1 MKDSE
6 RGRAVGRI
14 ETGQSI
20 TDAALFFGVHHSV
33 ISRLWKQFQT
43 TQTVIRR
50 PVGGRPR
57 VTTPVK
63 DRYTAIVAKRNRR
76 ATSTR
81 VTSMVTASIAVGP
94 TFVLMDDNARPHRA
108 DIVNDYLEREE
119 IARMAWPVY
128 SPDFNPIENLW
139 DALGRAVS
147 SRFPPLVTLIEL
159 ETALQ
164 EEWRLLSSAVVDFL
178 IESMVRRCHLSKSCP
193 NHSRGPRCLSCN
205 LYGHKSF
212 ECRRANLNNTS
223 TPPSGVNAV
232 HELPSPI
239 NMCKDVTIFGRKLNG
254 LVDTGSNLTLLR
266 NSTYINID
274 APPLKQTNTLLTGF
288 GFSRINVIGTFDS
301 EITID
306 DQIFPVTISVTIS
319 CTNYDL
325 IIGCDVIKQT
335 QPNISPTGV
344 KFARILRPSDNANE
358 NFIMTISDGS
368 PTFDIGPNVSQ
379 HNRAEVEQLLSTYTL
394 KKTKT
399 VNIELDIALT
409 DDEPIFHKPR
419 SLPFAERDIVDAQVD
434 EWIKNAI
441 VEPCSSPYASQ
452 VVVVKK
458 KDGKSRVCIDYRRL
472 NRKLIKDNYP
482 LPLIDD
488 ILDCL
493 QNAKIFTTLDLKNGF
508 FHVAVNERSRK
519 FTSFVT
525 HNGQYQFRRMPFG
538 LSTCPSN
545 FMRYINA
552 IFRHLISKSIV
563 LPYMDYIV
571 IPAANESQA
580 LQYLKI
586 VLEVACDYGLE
597 INFKK
602 CQFLHNTIEFLG
614 HIIENGRLFP
624 SPSKTKAVIN
634 YPDLKIIKDVRRF
647 LGLTGYFR
655 KFLPSYS
662 TIAKPLSD
670 LLRKDSLFQF
680 YAEQQTEFQK
690 LKYLLSQQPVLNI
703 FNQNS
708 PTEIH
713 TDASIDGLGAVLL
726 QKSIHDNQFHPVF
739 YMSKK
744 TSDHER
750 KYTSLELEVL
760 SLVEALKKFRIY
772 VLGTSFKIITDC
784 DTLVKTLSKKEL
796 NPRIA
801 RWSLYLQEFNYTIEH
816 RTGSKM
822 AHVDALSRPA
832 HCMLIQNSVHL
843 QFLKAQ
849 QADDQITTIK
859 TLLET
864 TPHDNYIVKNKL
876 LYKTVNGT
884 DLLVV
889 PDEMQANIIKIAHE
903 RGHFAVLRT
912 QGLVSKDFHI
922 PRLKDKVEKCIQNCV
937 TCILTNRKRGK
948 QDGTLNPIE
957 KNDLPLHTFH
967 LDHLGPLATTSKK
980 YKHVFAVIDAFCKF
994 TWLYSTRSMDAAEV
1008 INPLENQRHVFGKP
1022 ATIITDKGS
1031 AFTSSPFEDYCKK
1044 QNILHI
1050 SITTGLPSS
1059 NGQIEKQNSTIIA
1072 VLSKLSVDDPEKWYS
1087 HVPHLQEILNSTFQ
1101 RSIKMTPFELL
1112 FGTKMK
1118 SCLDIE
1124 IVELLNDEITAQ
1136 FQEQRDALRQDAKKQ
1151 IYKVQD
1157 ENRRTYNLWR
1167 RQAHKY
1173 QLHDL
1178 VAIKR
1183 TQFGPGLK
1191 LKQKYLG
1198 PYKVTKVKHNDTY
1211 DVEKC
1216 DFVDGP
1222 SKTSTCAEFIKLWPS
1237 QTNST

>member
-1 MKDSE
+1 MYKNALKEDLIRVVEDLDGTVESTDTIAKLKTKIENSSTFESDPDFVKTLIQNCIDEKVSRNEREATLEKQKIELAKLQLAKLEKEIELQTAKNEALSLNPAAKVEEKQFETNIENMIKSIKTLSLPVPTRSE
-6 RGRAVGRI
+6 NFN
-14 ETGQSI
+14 
-20 TDAALFFGVHHSV
+20 LFFQSLERAFLTKKINDEYKSEILINLLGERAHNVLLYIKKEELNDYEKQKSIVLREFQLTPRECLNSFKNAVKSSGETYIQFAARLTANFQYYCSLRKVNSFESLCDLIISDKLFETLNKETATHIGIREAEYWFRPIELAKECDIYISSRSGSHSPLV
-33 ISRLWKQFQT
+33 SMKKKKK
-43 TQTVIRR
+43 
-50 PVGGRPR
+50 GGR
-57 VTTPVK
+57 
-63 DRYTAIVAKRNRR
+63 TA
-76 ATSTR
+76 
-81 VTSMVTASIAVGP
+81 
-94 TFVLMDDNARPHRA
+94 A
-108 DIVNDYLEREE
+108 DSVQSVPQLDL
-119 IARMAWPVY
+119 
-128 SPDFNPIENLW
+128 DL
-139 DALGRAVS
+139 
-147 SRFPPLVTLIEL
+147 
-159 ETALQ
+159 
-164 EEWRLLSSAVVDFL
+164 
-178 IESMVRRCHLSKSCP
+178 
-193 NHSRGPRCLSCN
+193 
-205 LYGHKSF
+205 LYGLLPNPS
-212 ECRRANLNNTS
+212 TS

-232 HELPSPI
+232 HELPSI

-266 NSTYINID
+266 NSTCINID

-288 GFSRINVIGTFDS
+288 GFSQINVIGTFDS

-306 DQIFPVTISVTIS
+306 DQNFPVTISVAPNF

-325 IIGCDVIKQT
+325 IIGCVVIKQAHL
-335 QPNISPTGV
+335 NISPTGV
-344 KFARILRPSDNANE
+344 KFAQILRPSDNENE

-379 HNRAEVEQLLSTYTL
+379 HNRAEVEQLLSTYTP
-394 KKTKT
+394 KKIKT

-419 SLPFAERDIVDAQVD
+419 RLPFAERDIVNAQVD
-434 EWIKNAI
+434 EWVKNGI
-441 VEPCSSPYASQ
+441 VEPCSSPYTSQ

-493 QNAKIFTTLDLKNGF
+493 QNAEIFNTLDLKNGF

-538 LSTCPSN
+538 LSTCPST

-563 LPYMDYIV
+563 LPYMDDVI
-571 IPAANESQA
+571 IPAANEYQA
-580 LQYLKI
+580 LEYLTI
-586 VLEVACDYGLE
+586 VLQVACDYGLE

-634 YPDLKIIKDVRRF
+634 YPDLKNIKDVRRF

-670 LLRKDSLFQF
+670 LLRKDSPFQF
-680 YAEQQTEFQK
+680 YAEQQTAFQK
-690 LKYLLSQQPVLNI
+690 LKYLLTQQPVLSI

-726 QKSIHDNQFHPVF
+726 QKSIQDNQFHPVF

-750 KYTSLELEVL
+750 KYTSFELEVL
-760 SLVEALKKFRIY
+760 AVVEALKRFRIY
-772 VLGTSFKIITDC
+772 VLGTLFKIISDC
-784 DTLVKTLSKKEL
+784 DALVKTLSKKEL
-796 NPRIA
+796 KPRIA
-801 RWSLYLQEFNYTIEH
+801 RWALYRQEFNYTIEH

-822 AHVDALSRPA
+822 AHVDALSRPP

-864 TPHDNYIVKNKL
+864 TPHDNYIVKNKF

-889 PDEMQANIIKIAHE
+889 PDEMQANIIKTAHE

-912 QGLVSKDFHI
+912 QDLVSKDFYI

-957 KNDLPLHTFH
+957 KKNDLPLHTFH
-967 LDHLGPLATTSKK
+967 LDHLGPLASTSKK
-980 YKHVFAVIDAFCKF
+980 YKHVFAVIDAFSKF
-994 TWLYSTRSMDAAEV
+994 TWLYPTRSTDATEA
-1008 INPLENQRHVFGKP
+1008 INRLENQRHVFGNP
-1022 ATIITDKGS
+1022 ARIITDKGS
-1031 AFTSSPFEDYCKK
+1031 AFTSSAFEDYCKK

-1050 SITTGLPSS
+1050 SITTGLPRS
-1059 NGQIEKQNSTIIA
+1059 NGQIEKQNSTIIS

-1118 SCLDIE
+1118 
-1124 IVELLNDEITAQ
+1124 T
-1136 FQEQRDALRQDAKKQ
+1136 
-1151 IYKVQD
+1151 
-1157 ENRRTYNLWR
+1157 
-1167 RQAHKY
+1167 
-1173 QLHDL
+1173 
-1178 VAIKR
+1178 
-1183 TQFGPGLK
+1183 
-1191 LKQKYLG
+1191 
-1198 PYKVTKVKHNDTY
+1198 
-1211 DVEKC
+1211 
-1216 DFVDGP
+1216 
-1222 SKTSTCAEFIKLWPS
+1222 
-1237 QTNST
+1237 

>member
-1 MKDSE
+1 MRELANRCDSKIDE
-6 RGRAVGRI
+6 ASIIQYVINGIDGPRSDKIILYGATSFSEFKQKLRTYETVIKNMGIHNSNSPNFRHSYESRGRDFKQ
-14 ETGQSI
+14 QSFQRKP
-20 TDAALFFGVHHSV
+20 TKFNASDAA
-33 ISRLWKQFQT
+33 
-43 TQTVIRR
+43 
-50 PVGGRPR
+50 
-57 VTTPVK
+57 
-63 DRYTAIVAKRNRR
+63 RNPQCCF
-76 ATSTR
+76 SC
-81 VTSMVTASIAVGP
+81 
-94 TFVLMDDNARPHRA
+94 N
-108 DIVNDYLEREE
+108 DI
-119 IARMAWPVY
+119 
-128 SPDFNPIENLW
+128 
-139 DALGRAVS
+139 G
-147 SRFPPLVTLIEL
+147 
-159 ETALQ
+159 
-164 EEWRLLSSAVVDFL
+164 
-178 IESMVRRCHLSKSCP
+178 HLSKSCP

-239 NMCKDVTIFGRKLNG
+239 NMCKDVTIFGHKLNG
-254 LVDTGSNLTLLR
+254 
-266 NSTYINID
+266 
-274 APPLKQTNTLLTGF
+274 F
-288 GFSRINVIGTFDS
+288 WFSRINVIGTFDS

-306 DQIFPVTISVTIS
+306 DQIFPVTISVVPNS
-319 CTNYDL
+319 CTNFDL
-325 IIGCDVIKQT
+325 IIGCDVIKQAHL
-335 QPNISPTGV
+335 NISPTGV
-344 KFARILRPSDNANE
+344 KFAQILRPSDNENE

-379 HNRAEVEQLLSTYTL
+379 HNRAEVEQLLSTYTP

-399 VNIELDIALT
+399 VSIELDIALT

-419 SLPFAERDIVDAQVD
+419 RLPFAERDIVDAQVD
-434 EWIKNAI
+434 EWVKNGI

-458 KDGKSRVCIDYRRL
+458 KDEKSRVCIDYRRL

-493 QNAKIFTTLDLKNGF
+493 QNAKIFTTLELKNGF

-538 LSTCPSN
+538 LSTCPST

-552 IFRHLISKSIV
+552 VFRHLISKSIV
-563 LPYMDYIV
+563 LPYMDDVV

-580 LQYLKI
+580 LGYLKI
-586 VLEVACDYGLE
+586 VQQVACDYGLE

-602 CQFLHNTIEFLG
+602 CQFLHNTIEFLD
-614 HIIENGRLFP
+614 HIIENGKLFP

-634 YPDLKIIKDVRRF
+634 YTDLKNIKDVRRF

-655 KFLPSYS
+655 KFLSSYS

-670 LLRKDSLFQF
+670 LLRKDSPFQF
-680 YAEQQTEFQK
+680 YAEQQIAFQK
-690 LKYLLSQQPVLNI
+690 LKYLLSQQPVLSI
-703 FNQNS
+703 FNQIS

-750 KYTSLELEVL
+750 KYTSFELEVL
-760 SLVEALKKFRIY
+760 AVVEALKKFRIY

-784 DTLVKTLSKKEL
+784 DALVKTLSKKEL

-801 RWSLYLQEFNYTIEH
+801 RWALYLQEFNYTIEH

-822 AHVDALSRPA
+822 AHVEALSRPP

-889 PDEMQANIIKIAHE
+889 PDEMQDNIIKTAHE

-912 QGLVSKDFHI
+912 QDLVSKDFYI
-922 PRLKDKVEKCIQNCV
+922 SRLKDKVEKCIQNCV

-967 LDHLGPLATTSKK
+967 VDYLGLLATTSKK
-980 YKHVFAVIDAFCKF
+980 YKHVFAVIDEFNKF
-994 TWLYSTRSMDAAEV
+994 TWLYPTRSTDAAEV
-1008 INPLENQRHVFGKP
+1008 INRLENQRHVFGNP
-1022 ATIITDKGS
+1022 ASIITDKGS
-1031 AFTSSPFEDYCKK
+1031 AFTSSEFEGYCKK

-1050 SITTGLPSS
+1050 SITTGLP
-1059 NGQIEKQNSTIIA
+1059 
-1072 VLSKLSVDDPEKWYS
+1072 
-1087 HVPHLQEILNSTFQ
+1087 
-1101 RSIKMTPFELL
+1101 
-1112 FGTKMK
+1112 
-1118 SCLDIE
+1118 
-1124 IVELLNDEITAQ
+1124 
-1136 FQEQRDALRQDAKKQ
+1136 
-1151 IYKVQD
+1151 
-1157 ENRRTYNLWR
+1157 
-1167 RQAHKY
+1167 
-1173 QLHDL
+1173 
-1178 VAIKR
+1178 
-1183 TQFGPGLK
+1183 
-1191 LKQKYLG
+1191 
-1198 PYKVTKVKHNDTY
+1198 
-1211 DVEKC
+1211 
-1216 DFVDGP
+1216 
-1222 SKTSTCAEFIKLWPS
+1222 
-1237 QTNST
+1237 